1 MEGAMRDISRRGLLG
16 VLAGIG
22 GVAAAPAAI
31 ASSVLVGAAAAGE
44 SLGEPAF
51 SWARVELLKRGLIG
65 EIGEDRYDSW
75 FAAMKVEKYEHGV
88 LFVSVPVA
96 FLKKWIDAHYMDKL
110 VRAAQRVDGK
120 IGEVRVM
127 VRKPSATTV

>member
-1 MEGAMRDISRRGLLG
+1 
-16 VLAGIG
+16 
-22 GVAAAPAAI
+22 
-31 ASSVLVGAAAAGE
+31 
-44 SLGEPAF
+44 
-51 SWARVELLKRGLIG
+51 
-65 EIGEDRYDSW
+65 
-75 FAAMKVEKYEHGV
+75 MKVETYEHGV